1 MSHDA
6 DYEKVEL
13 VNDFFFLDCFCSKD
27 GTQIPG
33 NLEPINT
40 PQMIILT
47 FDDAIN
53 VENWQIY
60 QEKIFG
66 TKRKNPNGCPIRGT
80 FFVSHQYSDYQKI
93 QKLWEQNHEIA
104 LHSITHR
111 GPEGKF

>member
-1 MSHDA
+1 
-6 DYEKVEL
+6 
-13 VNDFFFLDCFCSKD
+13 
-27 GTQIPG
+27 
-33 NLEPINT
+33 
-40 PQMIILT
+40 MIILT

-60 QEKIFG
+60 QEKIFQA
-66 TKRKNPNGCPIRGT
+66 KRKNPNGCPIRGT

-111 GPEGKF
+111 GPEGNFYLHFTRELKSINFN